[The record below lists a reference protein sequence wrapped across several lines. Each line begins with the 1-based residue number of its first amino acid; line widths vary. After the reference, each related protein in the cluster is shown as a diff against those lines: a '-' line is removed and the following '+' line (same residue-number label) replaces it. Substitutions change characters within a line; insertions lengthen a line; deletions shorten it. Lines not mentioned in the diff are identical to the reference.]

1 MESRNST
8 ESQADP
14 PAGVG
19 SSRNRTTADEG
30 PAGVCSSWSRSG
42 TTAGEGPAGAS
53 SSQSWTTADCP
64 AGLVLEGTRL
74 LQINTL
80 DTVPPGAIRLRMGGF
95 SWSRVPWGL
104 DCCEPG
110 FRPCDF
116 LLWQGRFFCR
126 KVQSSWSWL
135 WEPDYRRQLSWSG
148 LSELDYRRHFL
159 WEPDILRHVSGHE
172 FWEQSRGSI
181 SYGSWGHCG
190 CWSRFTKEPVCCG
203 PTWGPPVGTD
213 SSGQDQTQSAH
224 KVAATDGADTT
235 DRGSSVNQTQGTAE
249 ASSTADTVWVVS
261 MAMHT
266 TGDTGSQLSTQ
277 LTACCSHLYSSLLP
291 RTVALERVPTE
302 PWKRYQFSLQC
313 QLMTEIRWCL
323 LFPYRLWR
331 VCIIHPAW
339 RCPLLAWMWNTDH
352 QTWQIRWEPATCNSK
367 HRRSIWS
374 NHHSSVHWTSR
385 YYFPHRNL
393 CSSPQLLLVHQAS
406 RLRMLS
412 PWCQPRGGWWITFYK
427 SSVWLSQLWTW
438 NA

>member
-1 MESRNST
+1 MEPEWDYCGR
-8 ESQADP
+8 
-14 PAGVG
+14 G
-19 SSRNRTTADEG
+19 SSWSQLLTELDYRRPSSWIGSRGDQTTADKH
-30 PAGVCSSWSRSG
+30 SG
-42 TTAGEGPAGAS
+42 HS
-53 SSQSWTTADCP
+53 SSGSHTS
-64 AGLVLEGTRL
+64 E
-74 LQINTL
+74 N
-80 DTVPPGAIRLRMGGF
+80 GGF

-135 WEPDYRRQLSWSG
+135 WEPDYRRQLNWSG
-148 LSELDYRRHFL
+148 LSELDYRGHFL

-235 DRGSSVNQTQGTAE
+235 DRGSSVNQTHGTAE

-302 PWKRYQFSLQC
+302 PWKCYQFSLQC

-323 LFPYRLWR
+323 LFPYRLWQ

-352 QTWQIRWEPATCNSK
+352 QTWQIRWEPATASTG
-367 HRRSIWS
+367 RLFDPTTTVRSIGPADIISRTAICAAAHSYCWCTGPAGPGCC
-374 NHHSSVHWTSR
+374 HHGVSHVEDDE
-385 YYFPHRNL
+385 
-393 CSSPQLLLVHQAS
+393 
-406 RLRMLS
+406 
-412 PWCQPRGGWWITFYK
+412 
-427 SSVWLSQLWTW
+427 
-438 NA
+438 